1 MQFLEAYE
9 RYKYLRLIN
18 ARMSEKTIKE
28 YETRMRGKNG
38 FITVVGNQNLAEITQ
53 DTVMQWKLHLRNE
66 GVSATYINHNL
77 SALKCILEWTIS
89 QGNYTLDPNQIVY
102 DKKEQNKPQ
111 VVLSDEEVDRIIA
124 ATTSQRDKAILE
136 LFYAT
141 GCRSAELIDMD
152 RQQWEAVE
160 LVDPEYM
167 IWQIWVIGKNRKY
180 RPVCL
185 HNRAKVAVDR
195 YLKTRTDCFRPLF
208 ISGQRGRITYSTV
221 DKMLKS
227 AAERAEIT
235 KRVSQHTL
243 RHSYATKMASN
254 GMPVPTLSY
263 NLGHANGTVTQRVYV
278 HINSFQAAK
287 SYARCQNES

>member
-1 MQFLEAYE
+1 M
-9 RYKYLRLIN
+9 N
-18 ARMSEKTIKE
+18 ALASASAS
-28 YETRMRGKNG
+28 
-38 FITVVGNQNLAEITQ
+38 VVGGVAATVCSTVGGDTTSVGFTASGVLFATSTLSFGFSVFTTATVLA
-53 DTVMQWKLHLRNE
+53 V
-66 GVSATYINHNL
+66 V
-77 SALKCILEWTIS
+77 LE
-89 QGNYTLDPNQIVY
+89 
-102 DKKEQNKPQ
+102 

-141 GCRSAELIDMD
+141 GCLSAELIDMD